1 MPKVKVIKS
10 DNLDDALKKVDKII
24 KKETKKKIKKDL
36 EKDVEKELSALV
48 SDAEYKCLRKKA
60 RAALKE
66 FKAKPYSDQVD
77 EFMDLCLLYVLF
89 KRATVELKK
98 DDTDVLDTHVG
109 KSIMKS
115 VKIAIALK
123 NHQEKRKNKK
133 D

>member
-10 DNLDDALKKVDKII
+10 DNLDDALKKVVKII
-24 KKETKKKIKKDL
+24 KKETKKKIKKD
-36 EKDVEKELSALV
+36 VEKELSTLV
-48 SDAEYKCLRKKA
+48 SDAEYKRLRKEA

-77 EFMDLCLLYVLF
+77 DFMDLCLLYVSF

-98 DDTDVLDTHVG
+98 DDIDVLDTHVG
-109 KSIMKS
+109 QSIMKS
-115 VKIAIALK
+115 VKMAIALK